1 MCIDTCSAGLTY
13 QRPSKYL
20 EVGSVGFNSIALC
33 IRKQQHTVWLCI
45 TYNKIQIY

>member
-45 TYNKIQIY
+45 T